1 MEVRDLVLLLL
12 RSVALKDLVL
22 EPAMVSALLKATAG
36 LRVKASAAFIRVVL
50 DGNRAPVRSS
60 MDVAMGLVATFRKV
74 LLQRDAVI
82 QGQ

>member
-1 MEVRDLVLLLL
+1 MEVRDLVLPL

-22 EPAMVSALLKATAG
+22 EPVMVSASLNATAG

-60 MDVAMGLVATFRKV
+60 MDVAMGLVATSRKV
-74 LLQRDAVI
+74 PLQRDAVI
-82 QGQ
+82 QDQ